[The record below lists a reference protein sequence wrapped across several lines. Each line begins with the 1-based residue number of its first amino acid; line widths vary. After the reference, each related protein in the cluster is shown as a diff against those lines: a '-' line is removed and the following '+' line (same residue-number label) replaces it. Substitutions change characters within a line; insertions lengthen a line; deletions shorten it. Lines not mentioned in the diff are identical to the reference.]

1 MQRTHLLAIVG
12 GTALT
17 FVILF
22 ILQYRQ
28 EKRLKEF
35 RIRHSQLEMRVL
47 ELEQS
52 TSLMAASIP
61 IQSTHQSSSSR
72 SRAKKKMSFDT
83 VQPVQ
88 SVENGSINDEV
99 IYTPNDNNKSVEM
112 SEDMRRE
119 IEYMEHELDTMERIL
134 ENDASK
140 MLLINMVNKYA
151 DNTFVDLSKV
161 SNVSDDDADME
172 DTEETVSAND
182 ADVEEEYESEDS
194 DDIPSSQ
201 DGHSEHD
208 SRDDIPSEHLDDV
221 NDTTSIMVVKHSP
234 VVQEANGSHIDIDDL
249 ENEDICSSEM
259 EIIIQSTQN
268 DIATQATNESHYIV
282 SSSDDDEIDSDNDDD
297 VELKDIESRIEHTEV
312 TATETVKQET
322 SVSTRMTKK
331 EIEHLMN
338 QYKVNELK
346 DLCRRE
352 GLSQVGLKR
361 ELVERLMAK
370 GVHFNS
376 ASASA

>member
-61 IQSTHQSSSSR
+61 IHTAHQSSSSR
-72 SRAKKKMSFDT
+72 RRAKKEMLPDT
-83 VQPVQ
+83 YQPI
-88 SVENGSINDEV
+88 EDIHINDEN
-99 IYTPNDNNKSVEM
+99 NDTIIDNKTKSVEM

-161 SNVSDDDADME
+161 SNVSDDE
-172 DTEETVSAND
+172 DIEETISDAND
-182 ADVEEEYESEDS
+182 ADVEEDYDAEDG
-194 DDIPSSQ
+194 DDNEKSNDEHNDNNDDQ
-201 DGHSEHD
+201 DDHDDHNDTQVEHV
-208 SRDDIPSEHLDDV
+208 DDA

-234 VVQEANGSHIDIDDL
+234 VVQEGNGSHLDIDDL

-282 SSSDDDEIDSDNDDD
+282 SSSDDDDDIDSDDDD
-297 VELKDIESRIEHTEV
+297 VELKDYENGIEHIEVNTSEPTKVEASLPIRTTE
-312 TATETVKQET
+312 
-322 SVSTRMTKK
+322 K

-338 QYKVNELK
+338 QFKVNELK
-346 DLCRRE
+346 DMCRRE

-361 ELVERLMAK
+361 ELLERLI
-370 GVHFNS
+370 GRGIRFNS
-376 ASASA
+376 A

>member
-61 IQSTHQSSSSR
+61 IQTAHQSSSSHR
-72 SRAKKKMSFDT
+72 RAKKEMLPDT
-83 VQPVQ
+83 YQPI
-88 SVENGSINDEV
+88 EDIHINDEN
-99 IYTPNDNNKSVEM
+99 NDMIIDNKTKSVEM

-161 SNVSDDDADME
+161 SNVSDDE
-172 DTEETVSAND
+172 DIEESISDAND
-182 ADVEEEYESEDS
+182 ADVEEDYDAEDG
-194 DDIPSSQ
+194 DDNEKSNDEHNDNNDDQ
-201 DGHSEHD
+201 DDHDDHNDTQVEHV
-208 SRDDIPSEHLDDV
+208 DDA

-234 VVQEANGSHIDIDDL
+234 VVQEGNGSHLDIDDL

-282 SSSDDDEIDSDNDDD
+282 SSSDDDDDIDSDDDD
-297 VELKDIESRIEHTEV
+297 AELKDYENGIEHIEVNTSEPTKVEASLPIRTTE
-312 TATETVKQET
+312 KD
-322 SVSTRMTKK
+322 
-331 EIEHLMN
+331 IEHLMN
-338 QYKVNELK
+338 QFKVNELK
-346 DLCRRE
+346 DMCRRE

-361 ELVERLMAK
+361 ELAERLMAK
-370 GVHFNS
+370 GIRFNS
-376 ASASA
+376 A